1 MAGDG
6 GRESRTGQG
15 GDPREGFSSGVYRL
29 MAATAQSGKRTDD
42 LVSGTPFD
50 LGSTNTG
57 TGRTRVPEILLGTFL
72 VAVFALA
79 GAWFYSSSTQS
90 TSYVTL
96 LADVQR
102 GEEIVAENLTRI
114 EVSGDDTLQA
124 VRWSDAG
131 TIVGRL
137 AITDLSRGSL
147 VTPGLFTDQADI
159 APGFGIVGLALGAA
173 EYPTTGIRPGDWVRV
188 VAVPGSGAGDEN
200 QPATVLADRVQIVE
214 VVTTGGSERFVSLTM
229 ETATADV
236 VAAVEADGRVRLI
249 QIPDTTSA
257 SVDEAADEDGSAD
270 GAAGASDPAEA
281 DDQ

>member
-1 MAGDG
+1 M
-6 GRESRTGQG
+6 
-15 GDPREGFSSGVYRL
+15 YRL
-29 MAATAQSGKRTDD
+29 MAATAQSGKRSDD

-50 LGSTNTG
+50 LGSANTG
-57 TGRTRVPEILLGTFL
+57 KGRTRVPEILLGTFL

-102 GEEIVAENLTRI
+102 GEEVTAENLTRI
-114 EVSGDDTLQA
+114 EVSGDDTLRA

-137 AITDLSRGSL
+137 AVTDLSRGSL

-159 APGFGIVGLALGAA
+159 APGFGIVGLALGPA
-173 EYPTTGIRPGDWVRV
+173 EYPTAGIRPGDWVRV
-188 VAVPGSGAGDEN
+188 VAVPGSGSGEEN

-214 VVTTGGSERFVSLTM
+214 VATTGGSERFVSLTM
-229 ETATADV
+229 DTATADV

-249 QIPDTTSA
+249 QIPDSVSGSEGQTDDDESA
-257 SVDEAADEDGSAD
+257 VEPETE
-270 GAAGASDPAEA
+270 EA